1 MKLSNESQ
9 AILKNFAAINSN
21 IVINTGSELKTI
33 AEAKNILAK
42 ASVSESFDTEFGIYD
57 LNEFLGVMSMF
68 DDPEL
73 TVADD
78 ALSIKISQGRRS
90 VKYFFSAP
98 DILTSPSK
106 DIDMP
111 SAEVTFTLTQDDM
124 SQLRKAAGAL
134 GVTDVVVTKSAGES
148 NLTLTVT
155 DTKDSTSN
163 TFDIEVDTTEA
174 CDEPFKFI
182 FNIGNFKFVGG
193 DYQVVI
199 SKRLISHFKNLNV
212 PVEYWVAL
220 EKSSTFGG

>member
-42 ASVSESFDTEFGIYD
+42 ASVSESFDTSFGIYD